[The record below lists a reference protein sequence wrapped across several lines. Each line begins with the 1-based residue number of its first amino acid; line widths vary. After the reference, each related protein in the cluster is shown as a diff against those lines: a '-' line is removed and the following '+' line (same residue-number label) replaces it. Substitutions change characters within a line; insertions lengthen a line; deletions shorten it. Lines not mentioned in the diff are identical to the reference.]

1 MKIELII
8 LLVLTALVN
17 SSIARKSR
25 GQNGG
30 KTFPH

>member
-8 LLVLTALVN
+8 LVVLTVLVN

-25 GQNGG
+25 GNGDG
-30 KTFPH
+30 RVVI